1 MKERGNMSKMKWFI
15 SLLLSLGL
23 LAGCEEA
30 AVKPEK
36 KVEPKQEEVAKQE
49 EKKMKRNRKKN
60 RRKTS

>member
-1 MKERGNMSKMKWFI
+1 MSKMKWFI

-36 KVEPKQEEVAKQE
+36 KVEPKQEEEQN
-49 EKKMKRNRKKN
+49 KKRKR
-60 RRKTS
+60 

>member
-1 MKERGNMSKMKWFI
+1 MVYFFTAFTR
-15 SLLLSLGL
+15 L

-49 EKKMKRNRKKN
+49 EKR
-60 RRKTS
+60 